1 MMNIELDSV
10 VVQGREQICAEV
22 DGEVVMMSITQG
34 HYYGLDS
41 IGGRVWEL
49 IAEPCSVRELCDRL
63 VVEFAVDRA
72 VCEADVLRFLNDM
85 VAQKLIDTR
94 TD

>member
-1 MMNIELDSV
+1 MMNVELDSV

-22 DGEVVMMSITQG
+22 DGEVVMMSIAQG
-34 HYYGLDS
+34 NYYGLDS

-72 VCEADVLRFLNDM
+72 TCEADILCFLNDM
-85 VAQKLIDTR
+85 AAQKLIDTR